1 MADGAE
7 TVVLI
12 HGLWMH
18 GVVLHPYQ
26 RWLRAEGFTVCR
38 FSYPSWRAGM
48 AANVRSLSNFVGET
62 QGAVIHLVAHSL
74 GGLLVLNMLGGEHDP
89 RIRRMVLLGT
99 PSAGSHCGSRISAT
113 PALRALLGQTV
124 KNWLIDQLMHS
135 LGGTRRAVPP
145 SIEIGVIAGTRSIGF
160 GRLVPGLPRPNDGLI
175 AVGETFLAEAK
186 DSIVLDVNHS
196 GMLVSRSCAAQIASF
211 LRTGSFVHV

>member
-1 MADGAE
+1 MADSAA
-7 TVVLI
+7 TVILI

-26 RWLRAEGFTVCR
+26 RWLRAEGFAVRR
-38 FSYPSWRAGM
+38 FSYPSRRAGM
-48 AANVRSLSNFVGET
+48 AANVRSLSSFVGET
-62 QGAVIHLVAHSL
+62 RGAVIHLVGHSL
-74 GGLLVLNMLGGEHDP
+74 GGLVVLNMLGGDHDP
-89 RIRRMVLLGT
+89 RIRRTVLLGT

-113 PALRALLGQTV
+113 PALRALLGRTFED
-124 KNWLIDQLMHS
+124 WL
-135 LGGTRRAVPP
+135 GATRRPAVPP

-175 AVGETFLAEAK
+175 AVHETVLAEAK